1 MNPLSNIWQH
11 PRTSVAGL
19 LIAALTIAGVLSQQ
33 GITLGHAGT
42 GSVVSLAAGLATAFL
57 GLLARDPA
65 EPARHPIRLS
75 TAVVKSSAQL
85 CAVFGLNPINPL
97 DIVVFFGARC
107 APGPASRARNKE
119 PEAGRR
125 QSLQILCT
133 LRA

>member
-65 EPARHPIRLS
+65 DQAPQS
-75 TAVVKSSAQL
+75 GSQ
-85 CAVFGLNPINPL
+85 PL
-97 DIVVFFGARC
+97 
-107 APGPASRARNKE
+107 
-119 PEAGRR
+119 
-125 QSLQILCT
+125 L
-133 LRA
+133 